1 MGLHI
6 GRNIATTPAG
16 YALDSIGAFQGAGLD
31 AVAFRFVAPVS
42 APLTDV
48 YLPAP
53 AAGGPPGNLPFQLRN
68 AASATVPGSTLHA
81 SQTDVTPAPSA
92 NKWIRCTFST

>member
-42 APLTDV
+42 ATLTDV
-48 YLPAP
+48 YIHAS
-53 AAGGPPGNLPFQLRN
+53 AAGGTPGNLTFQLRH
-68 AASATVPGSTLHA
+68 AASATAPGSTLHA
-81 SQTDVTPAPSA
+81 SQTAVTPAPSA
-92 NKWIRCTFST
+92 NKWIRGT